1 MDYAMSQRAVPKL
14 VVSSSILMLISV
26 AGLVR
31 GHSKAYFGHSP
42 VRFVEDPAWVEV
54 YLHAD
59 MLEGLSASSHFDR
72 RTWERH
78 LGRTPRLTAAW
89 AKLDMANKQW
99 NARRQ
104 RQAKS
109 AWSGIAFEYS
119 DTDAAYAS
127 LANLAK
133 VLQAQGQIPGAIE
146 AYTKILEMKRPV
158 LHEKDMHYANY
169 RHTACCE
176 LSKIYE
182 QSGDLVLAEKYS
194 RQAVEQDEFYDWCGV
209 YAHGVEMELI
219 ERVSS
224 LKARILEQEQK
235 TRISPSGH

>member
-1 MDYAMSQRAVPKL
+1 MDYAMPQRAVPKL
-14 VVSSSILMLISV
+14 VVSCSILMLICV
-26 AGLVR
+26 AGLLR
-31 GHSKAYFGHSP
+31 GHSRQYAAHSP
-42 VRFVEDPAWVEV
+42 VCVAEDPAWVEV
-54 YLHAD
+54 YLHSD
-59 MLEGLSASSHFDR
+59 MLEGLCASSHFDR
-72 RTWERH
+72 RIWERH

-104 RQAKS
+104 RQAKA

-133 VLQAQGQIPGAIE
+133 VLEAQGHIPDAIE

-158 LHEKDMHYANY
+158 LHEKGLLYGNY
-169 RHTACCE
+169 RHTACCK

-182 QSGDLVLAEKYS
+182 QSGDLLLAEKYA

-209 YAHGVEMELI
+209 YAHSVEMELI
-219 ERVSS
+219 ERVSVLRTGRSS
-224 LKARILEQEQK
+224 LFNPKHQF
-235 TRISPSGH
+235 